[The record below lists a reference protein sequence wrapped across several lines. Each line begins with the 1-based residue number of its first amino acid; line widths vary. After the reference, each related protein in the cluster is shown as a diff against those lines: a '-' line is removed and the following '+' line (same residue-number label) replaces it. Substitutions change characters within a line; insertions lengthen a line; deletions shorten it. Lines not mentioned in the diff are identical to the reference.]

1 MKHYPVI
8 VIGGGMVGST
18 LACLLAKQSIDV
30 AVIEARRPDDY
41 QPDDAFDLR
50 VSAISPYSQSILQ
63 QAGAW
68 DDILSKRLTPYEAM
82 SVWDSS
88 GDGQVQFDA
97 AEVGMPYLGHIIEN
111 RMIQLALLAS
121 CEAYTNLDM
130 YLPNRL
136 QQLEPLTE
144 GGYRVHLDD
153 GQCLQCDLLVGA
165 DGPNSLVRS
174 MASIDVKRD
183 DYAQKGLVAV
193 VETEKPH
200 QATAWQAFMPSGPLA
215 FLPLGGSADSTHCSI
230 VWSLPADQADRL
242 LHIDEAAFKQQLAA
256 AFQHRLGDVVS
267 ISQRAAF
274 PLKGSQAEQYVL
286 PHLALIGDAAHTIH
300 PLAGLGVNLGIKDA
314 ATLAEVLGAV
324 RSHKLGDYL
333 TLRRYERARRG
344 DNVLTMKSMEG
355 FKLLFGN
362 RLSPWMLLR
371 NRGLNLV
378 NQSRWLKRQFMHK
391 AAGY

>member
-18 LACLLAKQSIDV
+18 LACLLAKQLIDV
-30 AVIEARRPDDY
+30 AVIEARRPDEFK
-41 QPDDAFDLR
+41 PNDAYDLR

-68 DDILSKRLTPYEAM
+68 ESIIAKRATPYEAM
-82 SVWDSS
+82 SVWDAS
-88 GDGQVQFDA
+88 GDGNIQFDA
-97 AEVGMPYLGHIIEN
+97 ADIGAPQLGHIIEN
-111 RMIQLALLAS
+111 RMIQLALLETFERYS
-121 CEAYTNLDM
+121 NLDL

-136 QQLEPLTE
+136 KQLEALDD
-144 GGYRVHLDD
+144 GGYIIHLDD
-153 GQCLQCDLLVGA
+153 GQRLQCDLLVGA
-165 DGPNSLVRS
+165 DGANSQVRS
-174 MASIDVKRD
+174 MANINVKRD
-183 DYAQKGLVAV
+183 DYAQKGLVTV

-200 QATAWQAFMPSGPLA
+200 QATAWQAFMPTGPLA
-215 FLPLGGSADSTHCSI
+215 FLPLGGSGESRHCSI

-242 LHIDEAAFKQQLAA
+242 LHIDDEAFKQQLAT
-256 AFQHRLGDVVS
+256 AFQHRLGDVIS

-286 PHLALIGDAAHTIH
+286 PHLALIGDAAHTTH

-314 ATLAEVLGAV
+314 AKLAEVLGAV
-324 RSHKLGDYL
+324 KSDKIGDYL

-344 DNVLTMKSMEG
+344 DNVLTMKGMEG
-355 FKLLFGN
+355 FKSLFGN
-362 RLSPWMLLR
+362 RLSPWMMLR

-378 NQSRWLKRQFMHK
+378 NQSNWLKQQFMRR